1 MNTKEKIKKL
11 FFSEKLI
18 IKLLWNKNEPTG
30 GASIQ
35 SLVWM
40 KSLNEL
46 GYKIYLGR
54 LKEDLK
60 EIKPEYSWINF
71 IPLYDSSKKY
81 FLKWFTYRFPL
92 VFKAISKFEGK
103 FVYISMPTWHTFYFG
118 LICKLLKKKH
128 IIRIASDVNVD
139 HRLRINHGYLGSFQI
154 ILAYR
159 IASLILA
166 QNEYQFQILKKRLP
180 NQNIIKIP
188 NPIVIDRAYES
199 TKDQMTGYIAWV
211 GNFRRVKNLGL
222 LYEIAKNL
230 PQEQFKIAGVPME
243 SIDEETKSSIADLEK
258 LTNVEFCGN
267 IHRQE
272 ILSFYTK
279 SKFLLNTSDYEG
291 FSNTFLE
298 SMVTGTPILSTINVN
313 PDGIISEFN
322 LGIIYSSVSNLKE
335 RLVELTESSYLD
347 YSKNCLNYVKE
358 NHDHLNLGKKLV
370 DVIEKL

>member
-1 MNTKEKIKKL
+1 MKNKEINKEI
-11 FFSEKLI
+11 FFTEKLI
-18 IKLLWNKNEPTG
+18 IKLLWKESEPTG

-40 KSLNEL
+40 NSFKQL
-46 GYKIYLGR
+46 GYEIYLGR
-54 LKEDLK
+54 LEDDVK
-60 EIKPEYSWINF
+60 EIKTEYDWIKF
-71 IPLYDSSKKY
+71 ITLFNSSKK
-81 FLKWFTYRFPL
+81 KKIVWFTYRFPL
-92 VFKAISKFEGK
+92 VYKAISKFRGK
-103 FVYISMPTWHTFYFG
+103 IVYISMPTWHSLYFG
-118 LICKLLKKKH
+118 LICMLLKKKH

-139 HRLRINHGYLGSFQI
+139 HRLISNHGYLGSFQI
-154 ILAYR
+154 LLAYR

-166 QNEYQFQILKKRLP
+166 QNEYQYQILKKKFP

-188 NPIVIDRAYES
+188 NPIVINKAFES

-222 LYEIAKNL
+222 LYEIVRNL

-243 SIDEETKSSIADLEK
+243 SIDEETKSSITDLEK

-267 IHRQE
+267 IPRQE
-272 ILSFYTK
+272 ILMFYK
-279 SKFLLNTSDYEG
+279 NAKFLLNTSDYEG

-313 PDGIISEFN
+313 PDGIISQFN

-335 RLVELTESSYLD
+335 CLLKLTEKQYLD
-347 YSKNCLNYVKE
+347 YSKNCVKYVKE
-358 NHDHLNLGKKLV
+358 NHDHLILGKKLISI
-370 DVIEKL
+370 IEKL